1 MTAKYRL
8 STGDREFFQLVLQTA
23 RANPFMEERRQ
34 FNMQL
39 SGLAAGINAS
49 EHNKKGVNTVRERF
63 RRLETAGRDNFS
75 QYVTEDELL
84 LKKAAIFDFF
94 HCFNAHFDRHIAD
107 QLQAGAK
114 PVKVPFRDEAFAYLH
129 RKGYSDEEK
138 RRAFALT
145 FQLWRAYYFIV
156 RTLVGRSSLMKKLR
170 QRLWNNVFTHNI
182 DFYLQYLWNRME
194 DFSTIIAG
202 ETGTG
207 KGTAAMAIGRSGFIP
222 FDEINSRFVESFAQS
237 FVTLNLSQFPEAL
250 IESELFGHKKG
261 AFTGAVDDHEGVLQR
276 CSRYGAIF
284 LDEIGEV
291 SFPIQIKLLKVLE
304 ERLFS
309 PVGSHEI
316 HRFEGRIIA
325 ATNRD
330 LDELVGKGVMRSD
343 FYYRL
348 CSDIITVV
356 PLRDRIK
363 DDPRE
368 LDDLLGVIVTKILG
382 VNAPEAI
389 DHLRGLIVEQLGLN
403 YDWPGNVRELA
414 QCVRRLLLNKRYE
427 ILPAGGDG
435 RSSQF
440 ALDLDQGN
448 IDAQTLVR
456 RYCNLLYG
464 RFGTFGEV
472 ARRTKLDRRT
482 VKKYIAAY
490 NQQNRANSGNEIS
503 KT

>member
-1 MTAKYRL
+1 L
-8 STGDREFFQLVLQTA
+8 IFSIVSTPTSIDTLRTNYKQEPSPSKFPFVTRPSPIFIA
-23 RANPFMEERRQ
+23 RA
-34 FNMQL
+34 
-39 SGLAAGINAS
+39 
-49 EHNKKGVNTVRERF
+49 T
-63 RRLETAGRDNFS
+63 D
-75 QYVTEDELL
+75 
-84 LKKAAIFDFF
+84 
-94 HCFNAHFDRHIAD
+94 
-107 QLQAGAK
+107 
-114 PVKVPFRDEAFAYLH
+114 

-427 ILPAGGDG
+427 ILPAAP
-435 RSSQF
+435 RSLPSTWTRAISMPRRWSDAIAICF
-440 ALDLDQGN
+440 TAVSALLGKSPGERSW
-448 IDAQTLVR
+448 IDVP
-456 RYCNLLYG
+456 
-464 RFGTFGEV
+464 
-472 ARRTKLDRRT
+472 
-482 VKKYIAAY
+482 
-490 NQQNRANSGNEIS
+490 
-503 KT
+503 